1 MSAAIPPTFNDSNP
15 PLECYD
21 LQESPQWLLTVHT
34 IVVSII
40 IFASLV
46 GSGIV
51 LLLVSKYKELRCR
64 TVIASLSVVAVD
76 LFFDLTY
83 HFPALISTVAR
94 RWLFTDVG
102 CMAIGFMGHEF
113 LITRWMI
120 MAVLCIDRFCT
131 VRFPFKYEKYS
142 KCVLIWL
149 TLVAWILPF
158 ILSIPSVVGNFGN
171 VGFRRNIPTC
181 AVDCQNGGCAVYFRV
196 LTTTSVVIGG
206 VLPILLYAWMYYRAR
221 RLRPTAMTLGQ
232 LSIQLASGAIVSQP
246 IAQLEQS
253 SRDREFRAIL
263 TFALIFVTVLA
274 TAIPAYIFLIL
285 RTANEE
291 LWCRIPLV
299 VHFVGIEIFLLA
311 TALDPILILRD
322 RDFRRCL
329 NDLFCHCIQSDTHRQ
344 RELVSAVSPSASNDP
359 LHRLSSSQTSTSNSS
374 TDNNEF
380 ICNGTVLTSVS
391 KSPESH
397 VSCHKSPMDLEHEET
412 TSV

>member
-1 MSAAIPPTFNDSNP
+1 
-15 PLECYD
+15 
-21 LQESPQWLLTVHT
+21 
-34 IVVSII
+34 
-40 IFASLV
+40 
-46 GSGIV
+46 
-51 LLLVSKYKELRCR
+51 
-64 TVIASLSVVAVD
+64 
-76 LFFDLTY
+76 
-83 HFPALISTVAR
+83 
-94 RWLFTDVG
+94 
-102 CMAIGFMGHEF
+102 
-113 LITRWMI
+113 

-158 ILSIPSVVGNFGN
+158 ILSIPSVVGTFGN

-181 AVDCQNGGCAVYFRV
+181 AVDCQNGGCAAYFRV

-206 VLPILLYAWMYYRAR
+206 VLPIVLYAWMYYRAR
-221 RLRPTAMTLGQ
+221 RLRPAAMTLGQ

-253 SRDREFRAIL
+253 SRDREFRAML

-291 LWCRIPLV
+291 LWCRIPLA

-344 RELVSAVSPSASNDP
+344 RELVSAVSPSTSNDP

-397 VSCHKSPMDLEHEET
+397 VSCHNSPMDLEHEET